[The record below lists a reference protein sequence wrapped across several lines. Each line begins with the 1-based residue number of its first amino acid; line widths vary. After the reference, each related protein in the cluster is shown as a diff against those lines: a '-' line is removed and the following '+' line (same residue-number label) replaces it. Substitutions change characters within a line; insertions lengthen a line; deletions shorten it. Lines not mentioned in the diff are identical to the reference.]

1 MSWSSIPPVPIIRHP
16 DAPAS
21 PRLQYFAGKPHAL
34 AFLADGSLVVGAS
47 RNLTLHDPEA
57 PTPPR
62 AALELGGAVE
72 WMMAH
77 PDGESVMVAVRNARD
92 SAMLRV
98 WPATARIVTLF
109 TEPNFGWNFC
119 GNLNLDGTRLI
130 WRRNGQPPTLRTVDV
145 VTGELLAEID
155 LPQEANG
162 IHTLAVRPDG
172 GVYISNPGRLI
183 HPDGRMEE
191 LTAFDSFTQPFFAT
205 HGAVMTEDGKR
216 FIRVDDRFE
225 ESGRLPESARGGT
238 ISHDRRWLTFYKA
251 TGWVQVWDALARSVV
266 FAVDRH
272 GVYGQGPWWRG
283 QSAAASTTHVA
294 AIDYRDAFV
303 AVWRIGQPDEPIA
316 KITGYSQGVQ
326 RLQFHGDSNCT
337 VHTCQP
343 PNTWT
348 SLMELDLATG
358 AAKMAQ
364 IEHIVDM
371 ARTSDGQR
379 TVILHEKY
387 RADTL
392 SVSELDPDAEVVSS
406 VDVQRA
412 GGEIA
417 MSPNGAVW
425 GVVTHAYPKDHHAGY
440 TAQVQ
445 WRPFGAGKWSKT
457 VKLKGQWQHIVL
469 CDTAAAIMVGHELV
483 VIALAKNKQLL
494 AVTLPE
500 QAEAIAISRDG
511 AYVGVGC
518 RDRQHLVHVASGTI
532 TELKHDIPGE
542 RQWPKAV
549 TFDEHGTS
557 LFVGFPC
564 GAITRHR
571 VLTGALTATLR
582 GHHDEVCALAWHD
595 GHLWSGSQDGTILQW
610 GELA

>member
-1 MSWSSIPPVPIIRHP
+1 MSWSPIPVVPIIRHP

-47 RNLTLHDPEA
+47 RNLTLHDPEG

-77 PDGESVMVAVRNARD
+77 PDGESVLVAVRNARD

-98 WPATARIVTLF
+98 WPATARIVNLF
-109 TEPNFGWNFC
+109 TEPSFGWQFT
-119 GNLNLDGTRLI
+119 GNLNPDGTRLI

-145 VTGELLAEID
+145 ATGELLTEFA
-155 LPQEANG
+155 LPQDTNG
-162 IHTLAVRPDG
+162 TQTMAVRPDDA
-172 GVYISNPGRLI
+172 VYIKSRPSLLI

-191 LTAFDSFTQPFFAT
+191 ATDTGFFEPFFAT
-205 HGAVMTEDGKR
+205 TGAVMSTCGR
-216 FIRVDDRFE
+216 RYIRVDDKLE
-225 ESGRLPESARGGT
+225 ESGRLPESASGGT
-238 ISHDRRWLTFYKA
+238 ISHDRRWLTFYSLS
-251 TGWVQVWDALARSVV
+251 WVQVWDALARSVV
-266 FAVDRH
+266 FAVNRH
-272 GVYGQGPWWRG
+272 GVYGQHPWWRG
-283 QSAAASTTHVA
+283 QYAAASTTHLA
-294 AIDYRDAFV
+294 AIDHRDATV
-303 AVWRIGQPDEPIA
+303 AIWRIGQPDEPIA
-316 KITGYSQGVQ
+316 RLTDYSQGAQ
-326 RLQFHGDSNCT
+326 RLMFHGDGKCT
-337 VHTCQP
+337 AHTCQP

-348 SLMELDLATG
+348 SLMEFELATG

-364 IEHIVDM
+364 IAHIVDM
-371 ARTSDGQR
+371 ARSSDGQR
-379 TVILHEKY
+379 TIILHEKH

-392 SVSELDPDAEVVSS
+392 SVSELNPDAEEVSS

-412 GGEIA
+412 GGTIA

-457 VKLKGQWQHIVL
+457 VKLKGIWQHIVL

-483 VIALAKNKQLL
+483 VIALAKNKTLL
-494 AVTLPE
+494 TVTLPE
-500 QAEAIAISRDG
+500 EAEAIAISRDG
-511 AYVGVGC
+511 AHVGVGC
-518 RDRQHLVHVASGTI
+518 RDRQRLVHVASGTI
-532 TELKHDIPGE
+532 TELEHDIPGE

-549 TFDEHGTS
+549 AFDEHGTS

-564 GAITRHR
+564 GAITQHR

-595 GHLWSGSQDGTILQW
+595 GHLWSGSQDGTIFQW